1 MPAGEQYVCIPPL
14 DHDRKLE
21 FMSWFRYRSRRNSR
35 VFTIANVG
43 MWGSRHDHAS
53 IKTIRRSSRSAWGGK
68 ALSTHQNVFASVI

>member
-14 DHDRKLE
+14 ANHDRKLE

-43 MWGSRHDHAS
+43 MWVSRHNHAS
-53 IKTIRRSSRSAWGGK
+53 FKTIRRSSWSA
-68 ALSTHQNVFASVI
+68 